1 MFLNNKVYLY
11 KNNFYG
17 VLNLKLN
24 KLINLK
30 IFIFS

>member
-11 KNNFYG
+11 KNNFYC